1 MGPAQRHG
9 ALWSAGRTAR
19 ASVSRP
25 RTLARRVAQGMGQ
38 VRPARAS
45 WRRLVSQPLGLAWAH
60 LLWLEKPQAGHGGA
74 PGPRM
79 AAGET
84 LVFCPIYA
92 RGACEPPST
101 VVGLGHGCES
111 VVSRHNHSWRALG
124 VWGGVP
130 RRCWGLTARSW
141 R

>member
-1 MGPAQRHG
+1 MGPTQRPG

-25 RTLARRVAQGMGQ
+25 RPLARRVAQGMGQ

-45 WRRLVSQPLGLAWAH
+45 WRRLVSQPPGLAWAH
-60 LLWLEKPQAGHGGA
+60 LQWLEKPQAGHGGA

-84 LVFCPIYA
+84 LVFCPSYA

-101 VVGLGHGCES
+101 VVSLGHGCES

-124 VWGGVP
+124 V
-130 RRCWGLTARSW
+130 
-141 R
+141 